1 MTRMGPSKLR
11 FEGRE
16 GPLLRLRRIWG
27 AGAICRPIFKSA
39 VGYFR
44 RLFLPLTL
52 SNKPPA
58 SLVFHLLLIS
68 GILEDVNYSS
78 TQFFNMR
85 PLLSQPEPSRAI
97 LRPILRIIRL
107 AVILL
112 LMFPVAK
119 STARSGRWLKGE
131 VVYLKKGNNVEY
143 LLAPRLDQDGKD
155 GRDDTTFFW
164 KPTNAGLWLQTLV
177 RGTARHIF
185 PFQVFKL

>member
-11 FEGRE
+11 FDGRE

-143 LLAPRLDQDGKD
+143 LLAPRLDQDGAPSLKLRSAEDGKD
-155 GRDDTTFFW
+155 GRDNQDGPF
-164 KPTNAGLWLQTLV
+164 KA
-177 RGTARHIF
+177 AR
-185 PFQVFKL
+185 